1 MRNQHLFGGGNQS
14 RLLFCF
20 LTLLWMS
27 LIFLFSSQP
36 GEESTEVSTWVGRGI
51 GRIFVPGFQDAAPSA
66 QEAWALQ
73 IDFYVRKGA
82 HFSVYLVLGMLLTA
96 SFLTFCPAAQLR
108 TRILIPF
115 ALGVLYAASDEFH
128 QLFVPGRSGQV
139 RDVCIDS
146 SGVMIGILLLTLV
159 LHCARRLRR
168 TC

>member
-1 MRNQHLFGGGNQS
+1 MRNQHLFGGGNQF

-96 SFLTFCPAAQLR
+96 SFLTFRPAAQLR
-108 TRILIPF
+108 T
-115 ALGVLYAASDEFH
+115 SDEFH

>member
-1 MRNQHLFGGGNQS
+1 
-14 RLLFCF
+14 
-20 LTLLWMS
+20 
-27 LIFLFSSQP
+27 
-36 GEESTEVSTWVGRGI
+36 
-51 GRIFVPGFQDAAPSA
+51 
-66 QEAWALQ
+66 
-73 IDFYVRKGA
+73 
-82 HFSVYLVLGMLLTA
+82 
-96 SFLTFCPAAQLR
+96 AQLR